1 MDHVGGHIV
10 NRLIL
15 FLFRKKFGLK
25 KYQKFEFANQKSKD
39 LYFFDSYN
47 LYKITYHGIME
58 YSSVSLNWLL
68 DDDCKIKKV

>member
-1 MDHVGGHIV
+1 M

-15 FLFRKKFGLK
+15 FLFRRKFGLK
-25 KYQKFEFANQKSKD
+25 KYQKFEFTNQKSKD

-47 LYKITYHGIME
+47 LYKITYKGMIE

-68 DDDCKIKKV
+68 DKNCKITKWYDAV